1 MLTDHH
7 CVLPGYDNVTV
18 RLDFTE
24 EFLASYWL
32 QLMKIAELD
41 YVPKVIIGD
50 HERQGKMLNGF
61 DSIIRSILEVCESRI
76 YLRLTTKFHFTGK
89 ELADEEQIQLR
100 TAFMLI
106 LLFVSEWVADRKQDE
121 DLRVTLKEP
130 YFQRVYECFNKLFK
144 DIYDGNNEN
153 FKSFIFDSNKENSH
167 SAPFPHFASPNRSFN
182 QFNNSLLNITPYDKH
197 KAKRDSL
204 GRFSNTNDSLLK
216 PINLNTTAED
226 ENAAD
231 IETLLGT
238 QNTKIM
244 ELEKSNIQLLD
255 EKEKLQQKFLKM
267 KNELEELISQKEEQ
281 NHNLVNQNHNLV
293 NQNQSLNKSI
303 NELQRQC
310 DSVNEELSSVKFEAN
325 HLREEKEVL
334 TKELNARMEA
344 AEKLKIKKEALQRTL
359 DDKILELENKEKLYA
374 KVIEEKNILEQDLLQ
389 GNREL
394 TSYNDLVVQ
403 KEEENQNL
411 IGQLQ
416 SINVAN
422 GKLQTECDHFVQQ
435 LFVVKLEAD
444 SLKERN
450 ETLIKEL
457 GVKIKKAEKL
467 QIDKEALQRT
477 LDDKILELENK
488 EKLYAKVIEEKN
500 ILEQDLLQEKR
511 ELTSSDDFVIQKEEE
526 NQNLLNQNQ
535 LLNESISQLQKQYDS
550 LNDEF
555 SNIKFEANQLREQ
568 KEGLLKLVNTK
579 TVNEGRLEKELNDLE
594 KVLDAKILELEN
606 NTKFYDKMG
615 KEKEIL
621 EQDLLKTKRELAA
634 SNDFVVQKE
643 EENQNLVG
651 QIQSINDANGKLQT
665 ECDHFV
671 QQLFVVKFE
680 ADSLKERNETLI
692 KQLDVKI
699 KNAEK
704 LQIDKEALQKT
715 LDDKILELENKEKLY
730 VKVNE
735 EKEILEQDLLQ
746 GKRTL
751 TSSDDFVIQKEEEN
765 QNLVNQNQSLNESIS
780 QLQKQ
785 CNSVNQELSNVKLEA
800 NHLREEKEV
809 LTKEFNARME
819 AAEKLKIE
827 KEALQQSFDDKI
839 LELEN
844 KEKLYAK
851 VIEEKNILEQDL
863 LQEKRNLTSSDDF
876 VIQKEKENQNLVD
889 QNQSLNES
897 INQLQKQCDSVNE
910 ELSNVKLEAN
920 HLREEKEV
928 LTKELNAR
936 MEAAEKFKIEKEEL
950 QQSFDDKILELENKD
965 KVCADLSDAKRF
977 LQQDLLKT
985 KHKLEE
991 ANNMIT
997 EKEVENKNI
1006 LNEKQSL
1013 SGIISKYEMDQ
1024 GLCKEE
1030 LANSI
1035 TEKERLQEE
1044 NEELSKVVNR
1054 KTRNEERLEED
1065 KQALQDALDAE
1076 ILKFKETKELLS
1088 NVQSELLATVN
1099 QLRGISVIK
1108 SEIEAEFDSFKQFFE
1123 EFFAS
1128 LNAKW
1133 AIVRN
1138 ISDDLVAE
1146 RLHNISISN
1155 ELEEL
1160 KDDLN
1165 ARERSRTPSL
1175 HDEGIIGY
1183 SSRRTSFNLPTFH
1196 GDENMS
1202 ELMSEQFGNEIRLDS
1217 GLGSNE
1223 QTPEITPRTDAV
1235 PVVQQSFLRRNAST
1249 ISHWIIFFFVILLL
1263 FTGHIYLCGALI
1275 PPWIYI
1281 RVHHDQLPP
1290 Q

>member
-1 MLTDHH
+1 MVNLDIPNDKNFYDYLLQSLTDHH
-7 CVLPGYDNVTV
+7 RVLPGYENVTV

-32 QLMKIAELD
+32 QLMKIAEFD
-41 YVPKVIIGD
+41 NVPKVIIGD

-61 DSIIRSILEVCESRI
+61 DSVNRSVVEVLEVCESRMD
-76 YLRLTTKFHFTGK
+76 LRLSTKFFFTGK
-89 ELADEEQIQLR
+89 GLADEDQIQLR

-106 LLFVSEWVADRKQDE
+106 LLFVSEWVAYHKQDG

-144 DIYDGNNEN
+144 DIYYGNNEN

-167 SAPFPHFASPNRSFN
+167 PTSFPYFASLNRSFN
-182 QFNNSLLNITPYDKH
+182 QFNNSLLNITPCDRH
-197 KAKRDSL
+197 KSKRDSL
-204 GRFSNTNDSLLK
+204 GRFSNANDSLLK
-216 PINLNTTAED
+216 PNYLNTTAEE

-231 IETLLGT
+231 IETLHGT
-238 QNTKIM
+238 QNIKIM

-255 EKEKLQQKFLKM
+255 EKEKLQQNFLKM
-267 KNELEELISQKEEQ
+267 KNEFEELLSQKEEENQ
-281 NHNLVNQNHNLV
+281 NLVE
-293 NQNQSLNKSI
+293 QNQSLNESV
-303 NELQRQC
+303 NQLQNQC
-310 DSVNEELSSVKFEAN
+310 DSVNEELSSVK
-325 HLREEKEVL
+325 EVL
-334 TKELNARMEA
+334 TKELNARMKA
-344 AEKLKIKKEALQRTL
+344 AEKLLIDKEALQKTL
-359 DDKILELENKEKLYA
+359 DGKILELDNKEKFYA
-374 KVIEEKNILEQDLLQ
+374 KVVEEKNIVEQGLLKTE
-389 GNREL
+389 REL
-394 TSYNDLVVQ
+394 SFSNNLVVQ

-411 IGQLQ
+411 VGQIQ
-416 SINVAN
+416 YINDAN
-422 GKLQTECDHFVQQ
+422 SKLQTECDHFVQQ
-435 LFVVKLEAD
+435 LFLVKLEAG

-450 ETLIKEL
+450 ETLIKQL
-457 GVKIKKAEKL
+457 GVKIKDAEKHL
-467 QIDKEALQRT
+467 IDKEALQKT
-477 LDDKILELENK
+477 LDNKILELENK
-488 EKLYAKVIEEKN
+488 EKLNSKVVEEKN
-500 ILEQDLLQEKR
+500 ILEQDLLQENR
-511 ELTSSDDFVIQKEEE
+511 ELTSSNDFVIQKEEE
-526 NQNLLNQNQ
+526 NQNLVGQNQ
-535 LLNESISQLQKQYDS
+535 LLNESINQLQKQYDS

-555 SNIKFEANQLREQ
+555 SSIKFEAYQLREE

-579 TVNEGRLEKELNDLE
+579 TENEERIEKEMKDLE

-606 NTKFYDKMG
+606 NTKFYDKVVE
-615 KEKEIL
+615 EKKSL
-621 EQDLLKTKRELAA
+621 EQDLVKTKRELID
-634 SNDFVVQKE
+634 SNDLVVQKE
-643 EENQNLVG
+643 EENQNLLG
-651 QIQSINDANGKLQT
+651 Q
-665 ECDHFV
+665 
-671 QQLFVVKFE
+671 
-680 ADSLKERNETLI
+680 
-692 KQLDVKI
+692 
-699 KNAEK
+699 
-704 LQIDKEALQKT
+704 
-715 LDDKILELENKEKLY
+715 Y
-730 VKVNE
+730 
-735 EKEILEQDLLQ
+735 
-746 GKRTL
+746 
-751 TSSDDFVIQKEEEN
+751 
-765 QNLVNQNQSLNESIS
+765 
-780 QLQKQ
+780 
-785 CNSVNQELSNVKLEA
+785 
-800 NHLREEKEV
+800 
-809 LTKEFNARME
+809 
-819 AAEKLKIE
+819 
-827 KEALQQSFDDKI
+827 
-839 LELEN
+839 
-844 KEKLYAK
+844 
-851 VIEEKNILEQDL
+851 
-863 LQEKRNLTSSDDF
+863 
-876 VIQKEKENQNLVD
+876 
-889 QNQSLNES
+889 QSLNES

-910 ELSNVKLEAN
+910 ELSSVKLEAN
-920 HLREEKEV
+920 RLREEKEALTKELDVKLKNAEKLLIDKEALQRAVDDKILEMENKEKLYTKVIEEKNIIEQDLFQEKRKLTSSNDFVIQKEEENQNLVKQNQSLNESINQLQNQCDSVNEELSSVKLEANQLREEKEV

-936 MEAAEKFKIEKEEL
+936 MEAEEKLKIEKETL
-950 QQSFDDKILELENKD
+950 QQSLDDKILELENKD
-965 KVCADLSDAKRF
+965 KIYADLNDEKRF

-985 KHKLEE
+985 KHELEE

-1024 GLCKEE
+1024 DLCNEE

-1065 KQALQDALDAE
+1065 KQALQDALNAE
-1076 ILKFKETKELLS
+1076 ILKFKETKQLLS

-1099 QLRGISVIK
+1099 QLRGISVMK
-1108 SEIEAEFDSFKQFFE
+1108 SEIEAEFDSFRQFFE

-1133 AIVRN
+1133 AVVKN

-1155 ELEEL
+1155 ELEVL

-1175 HDEGIIGY
+1175 HDEGITGY

-1202 ELMSEQFGNEIRLDS
+1202 ELMSEQFDNEIRLDS

-1235 PVVQQSFLRRNAST
+1235 PVVQQSFFRRNAST
-1249 ISHWIIFFFVILLL
+1249 ISHWIILFFVILLL